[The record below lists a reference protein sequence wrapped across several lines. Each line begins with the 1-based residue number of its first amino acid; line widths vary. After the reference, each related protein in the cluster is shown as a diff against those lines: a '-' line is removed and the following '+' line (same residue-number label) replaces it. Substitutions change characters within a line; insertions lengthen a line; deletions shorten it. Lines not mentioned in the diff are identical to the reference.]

1 MITMLPA
8 TEDDARELAPLLRAE
23 DRAEISALSGR
34 DPAGLL
40 VESVA
45 ASWESTTYRADGA
58 LICIG
63 GVAPLSLIGSTG
75 VPWLMG
81 TDLVP
86 VHRKAFMRHSREAM
100 PRWLARFPI
109 LRNVVDARYAEAI
122 RWLRWLGFRFGDP
135 VIVGVAGLPFLPFSM
150 EATDV

>member
-23 DRAEISALSGR
+23 DRAEIDALSGR
-34 DPAGLL
+34 EPAELL

-45 ASWESTTYRADGA
+45 ASWEATTYRADGA

-75 VPWLMG
+75 IPWLMG

-86 VHRKAFMRHSREAM
+86 VHRKAFMRHSREAI

-109 LRNVVDARYAEAI
+109 LRNVVDARHGPAI

-135 VIVGVAGLPFLPFSM
+135 VVMGVAGLPFLPFQM
-150 EATDV
+150 EAADV

>member
-8 TEDDARELAPLLRAE
+8 TEEDARELAPLLRAE
-23 DRAEISALSGR
+23 DRAEIAALSGR
-34 DPAGLL
+34 EPAELL
-40 VESVA
+40 VESVR
-45 ASWESTTYRADGA
+45 ASWETTTYRADGA

-100 PRWLARFPI
+100 PRWLARYPT

-122 RWLRWLGFRFGDP
+122 RWLRWLGFRFGEP
-135 VIVGVAGLPFLPFSM
+135 VVMGVAGLPFLPFQM
-150 EATDV
+150 EAADV

>member
-8 TEDDARELAPLLRAE
+8 AEEDARELAPLLRTE
-23 DRAEISALSGR
+23 DRAEIAALSGK
-34 DPAGLL
+34 DPAALL
-40 VESVA
+40 VESVRV
-45 ASWESTTYRADGA
+45 SWEATTYRADGA

-86 VHRKAFMRHSREAM
+86 KHRRAFMRHSREAM
-100 PRWLARFPI
+100 PRWLARYPT

-122 RWLRWLGFRFGDP
+122 RWLRWLGFRFGEP
-135 VIVGVAGLPFLPFSM
+135 VIVGVAGLPFLPFEM
-150 EATDV
+150 EADRV

>member
-1 MITMLPA
+1 MITMTPA
-8 TEDDARELAPLLRAE
+8 TEEDARELAPLLRAE
-23 DRAEISALSGR
+23 DRAEIAALSGK
-34 DPAGLL
+34 DPAALL

-45 ASWESTTYRADGA
+45 ASWETTTYRADGA

-63 GVAPLSLIGSTG
+63 GVAPLSLIGQTG

-100 PRWLARFPI
+100 PRWLARFPV

-122 RWLRWLGFRFGDP
+122 RWLRWLGFHFGEP
-135 VIVGVAGLPFLPFSM
+135 VNIGVAGLPFLPFSK
-150 EATDV
+150 EAADV

>member
-8 TEDDARELAPLLRAE
+8 TEHDARELAPLLRTE
-23 DRAEISALSGR
+23 ERAEIAALSGR
-34 DPAGLL
+34 DPADLL

-45 ASWESTTYRADGA
+45 ASWETTTYRADGA

-63 GVAPLSLIGSTG
+63 GVAPLSLIGQTG

-86 VHRKAFMRHSREAM
+86 VHRRAFMRHSREAI
-100 PRWLARFPI
+100 PRWLARFPV
-109 LRNVVDARYAEAI
+109 LRNVVDARYVEAI
-122 RWLRWLGFRFGDP
+122 RWLRWLGFTLGEPFAMGR
-135 VIVGVAGLPFLPFSM
+135 GLFRAAVR
-150 EATDV
+150 EAA